1 MCCIFMRKKNRN
13 KGENP
18 LMSQFSAPISP
29 NVPVKFHPPPL
40 HENVKII
47 YLWVPFLTMLTSVAK
62 WIVYVRPGLYYNLL
76 SKNVTFNWIFWPHE
90 WS

>member
-18 LMSQFSAPISP
+18 LMSQFSVPIS
-29 NVPVKFHPPPL
+29 VPVKFPSPPPSRKR
-40 HENVKII
+40 EDYIPV
-47 YLWVPFLTMLTSVAK
+47 VPFLTMLTSVAK
-62 WIVYVRPGLYYNLL
+62 WVVYVRPGLYYDLL
-76 SKNVTFNWIFWPHE
+76 SKNVTFNWIFWPRE

>member
-29 NVPVKFHPPPL
+29 DVPVNFPPSPAQENLKF
-40 HENVKII
+40 I
-47 YLWVPFLTMLTSVAK
+47 YL
-62 WIVYVRPGLYYNLL
+62 RPNY
-76 SKNVTFNWIFWPHE
+76 S
-90 WS
+90 